1 VVRLSIILGHSEIG
15 TTMKYLHLLTEDL
28 QRPHQSLSIL
38 NRLAGTRYDEH
49 QMRILDSER

>member
-1 VVRLSIILGHSEIG
+1 MSASRSSSGTEVG

-38 NRLAGTRYDEH
+38 NRLR
-49 QMRILDSER
+49 